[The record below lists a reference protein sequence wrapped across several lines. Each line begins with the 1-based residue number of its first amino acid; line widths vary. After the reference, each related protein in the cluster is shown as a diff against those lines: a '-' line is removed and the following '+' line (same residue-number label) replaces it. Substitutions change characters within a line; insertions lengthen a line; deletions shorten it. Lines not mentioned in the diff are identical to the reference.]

1 VLFFVSLS
9 LLAAITIPC
18 HLASDEAT
26 RSSVLIQKL
35 LLRTDINERIMK
47 DLDRFYTQVKS
58 MGVKFTACAF
68 FALDMPLFCG
78 IFGAIGTY
86 IIVITQ
92 LK

>member
-1 VLFFVSLS
+1 MLFFVSLC

-18 HLASDEAT
+18 HLATDEGT
-26 RSSVLIQKL
+26 LSSVLIQKL

-58 MGVKFTACAF
+58 MGVKFPACEL

-78 IFGAIGTY
+78 IFGAICTY

-92 LK
+92 LE

>member
-1 VLFFVSLS
+1 VLFFVSLR
-9 LLAAITIPC
+9 LFAAVTIPC
-18 HLASDEAT
+18 HLATDEAT

-47 DLDRFYTQVKS
+47 DLDPFYTQVKS
-58 MGVKFTACAF
+58 MGVTFTACGF
-68 FALDMPLFCG
+68 FVLDMSLFCG
-78 IFGAIGTY
+78 IFGAICTY